1 MGMVDRIEL
10 DMEWVACIEG
20 KLVAM
25 VVVDALGIDFEN
37 KY

>member
-10 DMEWVACIEG
+10 DMVWVASIEG
-20 KLVAM
+20 KLGAM
-25 VVVDALGIDFEN
+25 VVVDVVGIDFEN